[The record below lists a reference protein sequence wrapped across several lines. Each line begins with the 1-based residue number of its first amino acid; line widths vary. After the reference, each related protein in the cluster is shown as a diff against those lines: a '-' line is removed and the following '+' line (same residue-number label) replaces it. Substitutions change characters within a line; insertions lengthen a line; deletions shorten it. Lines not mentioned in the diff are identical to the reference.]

1 MGKRKSI
8 RSSVTSKGERRSI
21 VAGVKEVRRSKS
33 PLDRAFDKLTAWQK
47 GKNPWVSVDTMV
59 KGSNKRFIRVKAN
72 TLWGDPKKIQRG
84 EF

>member
-21 VAGVKEVRRSKS
+21 VAGVKEVRRSKT
-33 PLDRAFDKLTAWQK
+33 PLQRAFDKLKAWKK
-47 GKNPWVSVDTMV
+47 GKNPWISVDTMAT
-59 KGSNKRFIRVKAN
+59 GSNKRFTKVKAN
-72 TLWGDPKKIQRG
+72 ILWGDPKKVQRG